1 MRNDIIKYF
10 KIKNYKKDEIIKNEG
25 DECNSIGII
34 LEGNIYISNILNN
47 FNEFIINRLSKNDM
61 FGESLIF
68 SSVNKYPGTI
78 YSLSNCKI
86 AFINKNN
93 FLELLSIDEQFKL
106 YYLEYISNKFI
117 DLQTRIKVLSQPTL
131 IDKLLYFFKIEL
143 KKTSLSYITIKSVND
158 LANYFNVPRP
168 SLSRALSQLITEGII
183 KKENK
188 KIFIIKKVR

>member
-10 KIKNYKKDEIIKNEG
+10 TIKNYKKDEIIKNEG